1 MTQSP
6 IPLIEASLTFGLKPG
21 EVEFI
26 RKQKAGGRETEKDA
40 EVGGGLAGGAGK
52 RDGCDGGS
60 SLAGHR
66 VVTAASQPLVVV
78 RATARP

>member
-6 IPLIEASLTFGLKPG
+6 IPLIEANLTFSLKPG

-26 RKQKAGGRETEKDA
+26 RKQKARGAETEKDA
-40 EVGGGLAGGAGK
+40 GVGGGWAGSIGK
-52 RDGCDGGS
+52 RILSENWRPKLGRTPQ
-60 SLAGHR
+60 LLPVA
-66 VVTAASQPLVVV
+66 